1 MAPTRE
7 KALTERKFELLL
19 EGAHR
24 IPDPS
29 HQLEAR
35 AVILIGGR
43 LGLRPGEITHLNRSW
58 VDTEREMIQVP
69 EHYPC
74 RKGRNGGLCG
84 YCRQAVEQRLSYG
97 SNSSYEELANRYW
110 LPKTSAAVRDVPF
123 HFSPRISVTISLLI
137 DTHDGWP
144 YSFSTLKRRLETA
157 IDYAPELSQDATSPH
172 GLRATA
178 ASYHAG
184 RGLDLAALRA
194 MFGWEDITTARQYLN
209 VGGAMTRRA
218 LSEIH

>member
-7 KALTERKFELLL
+7 KALTEREFELLL

-24 IPDPS
+24 INHPER
-29 HQLEAR
+29 QLEAR
-35 AVILIGGR
+35 AAILIGGR
-43 LGLRPGEITHLNRSW
+43 LGLRPGEITHLSTSW
-58 VDTEREMIQVP
+58 VDREQQMIQVP
-69 EHYPC
+69 EHHSC
-74 RKGRNGGLCG
+74 KKGRNGGICG
-84 YCRQAVEQRLSYG
+84 YCRQAVEQRIEYG
-97 SNSSYEELANRYW
+97 SERSFEELANQYW
-110 LPKTSAAVRDVPF
+110 LPKTPAAVRSIPF
-123 HFSPRISVTISLLI
+123 HFSPRISVTLELLLER
-137 DTHDGWP
+137 HGGWP

-157 IDYAPELSQDATSPH
+157 IDHAPELMSDATSPH